1 MPEEVICAGGVVLR
15 GEKFLAMKRFNGVW
29 LLPKGHVDPGETLE
43 ETAVREVAEET
54 GLKAQL
60 GPKLGETAYSFRENG
75 ILQHKRVHWFLM
87 ESDQGEPRPEEGM
100 FSEVRWLGLDEID
113 FLTFEHDRELVKK
126 AFRLREEQNC
136 RPN

>member
-60 GPKLGETAYSFRENG
+60 GPKLGKPPIASGRMGSSNTNG
-75 ILQHKRVHWFLM
+75 CTGF
-87 ESDQGEPRPEEGM
+87 
-100 FSEVRWLGLDEID
+100 
-113 FLTFEHDRELVKK
+113 
-126 AFRLREEQNC
+126 
-136 RPN
+136 